1 YSFYFIEEGGKMLG
15 YSCFGRIP
23 LTEAS
28 YDLYWLV
35 VDTDF
40 QNKGIAKQLLNLT
53 EIAVNSEA
61 GTQLYA
67 ETSSMDNYKPA
78 RSFYQKAGFSECA
91 RQKNFYKKGDDK
103 VTYVQL
109 INV

>member
-1 YSFYFIEEGGKMLG
+1 MLG
-15 YSCFGRIP
+15 YSCFGRVP

-40 QNKGIAKQLLNLT
+40 QKKGFAKQLLNLT
-53 EIAVNSEA
+53 EKAVSAEG

-78 RSFYQKAGFSECA
+78 RSFYQKVGFSECA
-91 RQKNFYKKGDDK
+91 RQKDFYKKGDDK
-103 VTYVQL
+103 VTYVKYL
-109 INV
+109 G